1 MSYNSQ
7 NVHQTFPQT
16 ASSFVF
22 VMAVHCAFCELTTE
36 SLDVYMNLILQSLI
50 LVLSLPQ
57 MTLKSSTFLN
67 NLLHIAA
74 EQYDF
79 TVGGGGLCGGC
90 HRRNLRGS

>member
-1 MSYNSQ
+1 
-7 NVHQTFPQT
+7 
-16 ASSFVF
+16 
-22 VMAVHCAFCELTTE
+22 MAVHCSFCELTTE
-36 SLDVYMNLILQSLI
+36 SLDVYMNLILKSLI

-79 TVGGGGLCGGC
+79 IVGGGGGC
-90 HRRNLRGS
+90 HRRNLGVGARWANVPSIIFLLKNSLFWILS